1 MQVLFYVFALISI
14 VSALFVVSAKSP
26 INSVIALIV
35 CFLSIA
41 GHYILLNAQF
51 LAMVH
56 IIVYTGAIMVLFLFV
71 IMLLNLNADSEPV
84 KKLSTRIAAVLSG
97 GIFLLTL
104 LAATRHGIEVAPHN
118 TPFNGG
124 VGLVRSVGMSLFRE
138 FLLPFEVSSVL
149 FLSAM
154 VGALMLAKKDAPSSL
169 PRPYTGNS
177 MEAATPPTVD
187 RTLERT
193 NMPAGKAGA

>member
-1 MQVLFYVFALISI
+1 MQYFFYLFAAISVISALI
-14 VSALFVVSAKSP
+14 VVSARSP
-26 INSVIALIV
+26 INSVIALVV

-71 IMLLNLNADSEPV
+71 IMLLNLNKSTEPT
-84 KKLSTRIAAVLSG
+84 KSLTTRIAAVVAG
-97 GIFLLTL
+97 GLFFLTL
-104 LAATRHGIEVAPHN
+104 LGALRHGITVTQAN
-118 TPFNGG
+118 PFDPG
-124 VGLVRSVGMSLFRE
+124 VGLVRSVGMSLFSE

-154 VGALMLAKKDAPSSL
+154 VGVVMLGKKDKVITSPQPLSRGEGLLTANETD
-169 PRPYTGNS
+169 PRG
-177 MEAATPPTVD
+177 
-187 RTLERT
+187 
-193 NMPAGKAGA
+193 

>member
-1 MQVLFYVFALISI
+1 MQYLFYLFAAISVI
-14 VSALFVVSAKSP
+14 SALFVVAAKSP
-26 INSVIALIV
+26 VNSVIALIV

-51 LAMVH
+51 LAVVH

-71 IMLLNLNADSEPV
+71 IMLLNLNKSTEPV
-84 KKLSTRIAAVLSG
+84 KPVLTRIAAVASG

-104 LAATRHGIEVAPHN
+104 LGAVRHGLSIPAAN
-118 TPFNGG
+118 AFDAGT
-124 VGLVRSVGMSLFRE
+124 GLVASVGNSLFTT

-154 VGALMLAKKDAPSSL
+154 IGAVMLGRKEDPVAP
-169 PRPYTGNS
+169 
-177 MEAATPPTVD
+177 
-187 RTLERT
+187 
-193 NMPAGKAGA
+193 GKVSA